1 MQMDEIL
8 SGAQFVVD
16 HVTGKKIAVLIDYA
30 MWEELLTL
38 LEDHEDAGEI
48 RKLREASEKPI
59 LGEQAEVDLGLSDR
73 TLRPFG
79 LCAGEFMVPDDFDAP
94 LPEYVIEEFEGRR

>member
-1 MQMDEIL
+1 MQIEEIL
-8 SGAQFVVD
+8 SKVQFIVD
-16 HVTGKKIAVLIDYA
+16 PSTGKKAAAVIDYA

-48 RKLREASEKPI
+48 RKLREANEKPI